1 MPFAIDIQEDEIL
14 SWGHEILENLLLD
27 RTTGENI
34 IWATDDYSARGDGY
48 NVSDCI
54 QVSAITGENNHVIQP
69 RIRKPLEEQKKR
81 IDEKAE
87 VFTPA
92 WICNSQN
99 NLIDKAWFETEQDV
113 FNHEIH
119 DEANHAW
126 EMTDVLPEYPRGK
139 NWKKYVADL
148 RLEMACGEAP
158 YLCSR
163 YDATTGEMI
172 EVGRRIGLLD
182 RKLQLVNQNTPN
194 IIPEHTAKQR
204 KNLHKT
210 WRRAAYKALQSIY
223 AFEWQGDSLL
233 LARESVLITFIE
245 YYQAKWNTDKLP
257 EKECLK
263 KAAEIISWNIWQM
276 DGLKQGIPGYTPTE
290 KLQGDL
296 FTATPV
302 REKYCR
308 IKEWSGQEP
317 LAGKEVIFKQLL
329 HPHPKKK

>member
-1 MPFAIDIQEDEIL
+1 MPFGIDIQEDEIL
-14 SWGHEILENLLLD
+14 SWGHEILENLLAD
-27 RTTGENI
+27 HTTGENI

-48 NVSDCI
+48 QSLDAIGVAS
-54 QVSAITGENNHVIQP
+54 ITGDNNHIIQP

-99 NLIDKAWFETEQDV
+99 NLIDKAWFQTNQDV

-119 DEANHAW
+119 EEGIHRW
-126 EMTDVLPEYPRGK
+126 EMTDALPVYPKGK
-139 NWKKYVADL
+139 NWKKYISDP

-163 YDATTGEMI
+163 YDATTGELI
-172 EVGRRIGLLD
+172 EIGRRIGLLD
-182 RKLQLVNQNTPN
+182 RKLQLVNKNTPN
-194 IIPEHTAKQR
+194 ITPELNAKQR
-204 KNLHKT
+204 KNVHKT

-223 AFEWQGDSLL
+223 AFEMQGDNLL

-245 YYQAKWNTDKLP
+245 YYQAKWHTDKLP
-257 EKECLK
+257 EKDCLK
-263 KAAEIISWNIWQM
+263 KAAEIISWNLWQM

-290 KLQGDL
+290 DLQATL
-296 FTATPV
+296 FNETPP

-308 IKEWSGQEP
+308 IREWTGQEP
-317 LAGKEVIFKQLL
+317 LAGKEIIFKSML
-329 HPHPKKK
+329 HERPKKE

>member
-1 MPFAIDIQEDEIL
+1 MPFGIDIQEDEIL
-14 SWGHEILENLLLD
+14 SWGHGILETLLRD

-34 IWATDDYSARGDGY
+34 IWATDDYSARGKGCLSLDAIE
-48 NVSDCI
+48 VAS
-54 QVSAITGENNHVIQP
+54 ITGENNHIIQP

-99 NLIDKAWFETEQDV
+99 NLIDKAWFQTEQDV
-113 FNHEIH
+113 FNREIH
-119 DEANHAW
+119 EDGAHRW
-126 EMTDVLPEYPRGK
+126 EMTDALPVYPKGK
-139 NWKKYVADL
+139 NWKKYVSDP

-163 YDATTGEMI
+163 YDATTGELI
-172 EVGRRIGLLD
+172 EIERRIGLLD

-194 IIPEHTAKQR
+194 ITPELNAKQR
-204 KNLHKT
+204 KNVHKT

-223 AFEWQGDSLL
+223 AFEMQGDNLL

-245 YYQAKWNTDKLP
+245 YYQAKWHTDKLP

-263 KAAEIISWNIWQM
+263 KAAKIISWNLWQM

-290 KLQGDL
+290 DLQATL
-296 FTATPV
+296 FNEIPP

-308 IKEWSGQEP
+308 IREWTGQEP
-317 LAGKEVIFKQLL
+317 LAGKEIIFKSML
-329 HPHPKKK
+329 HQRSKKK